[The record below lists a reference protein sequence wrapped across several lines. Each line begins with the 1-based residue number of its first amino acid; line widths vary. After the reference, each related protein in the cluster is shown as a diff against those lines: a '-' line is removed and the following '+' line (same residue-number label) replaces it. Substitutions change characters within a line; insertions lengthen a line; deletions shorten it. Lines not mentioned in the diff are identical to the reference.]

1 MENAFGQL
9 KGRWRRLL
17 KRNDMLVENVSTV
30 VAAACVLHNVCEIH
44 NEPFNDS
51 WLSAD
56 SDEQPTQSTA
66 ISQQSARPKQIQ
78 ATLEKFFK
86 QILCSNNLHCQ
97 VQYLL

>member
-1 MENAFGQL
+1 
-9 KGRWRRLL
+9 
-17 KRNDMLVENVSTV
+17 MLVENVSTV

-66 ISQQSARPKQIQ
+66 ISQQSACPKQIQ

-86 QILCSNNLHCQ
+86 TNP
-97 VQYLL
+97 V